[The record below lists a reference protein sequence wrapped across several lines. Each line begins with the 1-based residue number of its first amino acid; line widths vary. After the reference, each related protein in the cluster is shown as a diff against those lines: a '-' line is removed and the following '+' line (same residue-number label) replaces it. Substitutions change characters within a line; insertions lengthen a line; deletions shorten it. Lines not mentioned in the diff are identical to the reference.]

1 MQDLNTHFIQDV
13 SYIKNIFLFLPC
25 SGQLPQPYE
34 IGDDIVSTRKIRS
47 TFNDMNQQEGNRF
60 VQDRTLEC
68 DYIVDQTVHIDDQ
81 TDLEP
86 DFGRINSDVW
96 KPIFSLK
103 FLDAKRSPRLFRAF
117 YVPFLSESK
126 CIFNDYTLFK
136 NFRQIKI

>member
-1 MQDLNTHFIQDV
+1 MSKIARFNIQHV
-13 SYIKNIFLFLPC
+13 SNIKNIFMFLQC

-34 IGDDIVSTRKIRS
+34 ISDDIVSTRKTRS
-47 TFNDMNQQEGNRF
+47 TFNDLNLQEGNRF
-60 VQDRTLEC
+60 VQDPTLEC
-68 DYIVDQTVHIDDQ
+68 DYIVDQTVHIDYQ

-117 YVPFLSESK
+117 YVPFLNEK
-126 CIFNDYTLFK
+126 QCIFNNYTLFK
-136 NFRQIKI
+136 NIRQKI

>member
-1 MQDLNTHFIQDV
+1 MSKIARFNIQHV
-13 SYIKNIFLFLPC
+13 SNIKNIFMFLQC

-34 IGDDIVSTRKIRS
+34 ISDDIVSTRKTRS
-47 TFNDMNQQEGNRF
+47 TFNDLNLQEGNRF
-60 VQDRTLEC
+60 VQDPTLEC
-68 DYIVDQTVHIDDQ
+68 DYIVDQTVHIDYQ

-117 YVPFLSESK
+117 YVPFLSENK
-126 CIFNDYTLFK
+126 CIFNNYTLFK
-136 NFRQIKI
+136 NIRQKI

>member
-1 MQDLNTHFIQDV
+1 MSKIARFNIQHV
-13 SYIKNIFLFLPC
+13 SNIKNIFMFLQC

-34 IGDDIVSTRKIRS
+34 ISDDIVSTRKTRS
-47 TFNDMNQQEGNRF
+47 TFNDLNLQEGNRF
-60 VQDRTLEC
+60 VQDPTLEC

-126 CIFNDYTLFK
+126 CVFNNYTLFK
-136 NFRQIKI
+136 NIRQKI

>member
-1 MQDLNTHFIQDV
+1 M
-13 SYIKNIFLFLPC
+13 FLQC

-34 IGDDIVSTRKIRS
+34 ISDDIVSTRKTRS
-47 TFNDMNQQEGNRF
+47 TFNDLNLQEGNRF
-60 VQDRTLEC
+60 VQDPTLEC

-126 CIFNDYTLFK
+126 CIFNNYTLFK
-136 NFRQIKI
+136 NIRQKI